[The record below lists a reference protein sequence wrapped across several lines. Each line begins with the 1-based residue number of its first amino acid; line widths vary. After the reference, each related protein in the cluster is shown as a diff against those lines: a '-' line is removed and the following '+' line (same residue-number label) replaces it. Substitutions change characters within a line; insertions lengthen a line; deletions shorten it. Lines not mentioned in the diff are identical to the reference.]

1 VRDTWSLYRSV
12 LDILPGKARRFLVI
26 YSFLLAVLSV
36 LDAAALGLLAVVI
49 GPIVSGSKLTLPLIG
64 EVGDAGLIIMLGL
77 VCVLI
82 IMKGALSLLVI
93 WRATRVF
100 ANYELELGSRLFDSY
115 MASSWVER
123 LKRNSSDIVRL
134 TDGSVS
140 TTISGFVL
148 PATTIVGEVLSFV
161 TIIVVLWVAQPVVAL
176 IAFFYLSLLGVVLF
190 FGVTKR
196 TRQAGKVVLRFS
208 LRSSRL
214 ITEMVGALKEVTLR
228 NKGEEAARVVKENR
242 RHATRARSNAQF
254 LAQSP
259 RYVIESGIVGGFVL
273 VGFAGFVMDGLTG
286 ATTAVALFGLAGFR
300 LAPSVVRFQTIVSQV
315 TVATPHAQRVVAEIR
330 RSEASSAE
338 SALVPQRPMPSAPA
352 EILVDRVSFRYS
364 TTNAEDAV
372 SEVTMRIPFG
382 SAVALVGASGAGK
395 STMVDLLLGLMEPTT
410 GAISIDG
417 IPLNEL
423 KVAWR
428 SRVGYVPQDVSLF
441 DRTVAQNVALSWTD
455 DLDDDRVRQALSLAQ
470 MLPTIEARDGGIH
483 SLIGER
489 GLALSGGQRQRLGI
503 ARALYADPLVL
514 VMDEA
519 TSALD
524 TATEAAVTDAIK
536 KLRGSITIITVAH
549 RLSTVKESDMI
560 FFMRDGR
567 VAAQGTFAEL
577 VAKEPDFAIQAR
589 LAGLAGANP

>member
-1 VRDTWSLYRSV
+1 VRNTWSLYREV
-12 LDILPGKARRFLVI
+12 LDILPGKARRFLVA
-26 YSFLLAVLSV
+26 YSFALALLSV
-36 LDAAALGLLAVVI
+36 LDAAALGLLAAVL
-49 GPIVSGSKLTLPLIG
+49 GPLLSEVKLSLPILG
-64 EVGDAGLIIMLGL
+64 EVNDTGLIILLGI
-77 VCVLI
+77 VCLLI
-82 IMKGALSLLVI
+82 ILKGVLSLLVI

-100 ANYELELGSRLFDSY
+100 AGYELELGSRLFDSY
-115 MASSWVER
+115 MASSWIER

-161 TIIVVLWVAQPVVAL
+161 TIIVVLWIAQPVVAL
-176 IAFFYLSLLGVVLF
+176 IAFFYLGLLGVVLF

-196 TRQAGKVVLRFS
+196 TRQAGLVVLRFS

-228 NKGEEAARVVKENR
+228 NKGAEAARVVKENR

-259 RYVIESGIVGGFVL
+259 RYVLESGIIGGFVL
-273 VGFAGFVMDGLTG
+273 VGFAGFLMGGLTA

-315 TVATPHAQRVVAEIR
+315 TVATPHAQRVVAEIT
-330 RSEASSAE
+330 RSEESSAE
-338 SALVPQRPMPSAPA
+338 SALVTQRPMPETPS
-352 EILVDRVSFRYS
+352 ELLLDRVSFRYS
-364 TTNAEDAV
+364 VENAEDAV
-372 SEVTMRIPFG
+372 TDVTMKIPFG
-382 SAVALVGASGAGK
+382 SAVALVGSSGAGK
-395 STMVDLLLGLMEPTT
+395 STMIDLLLGLMEPTKGT
-410 GAISIDG
+410 ISVDG
-417 IPLNEL
+417 ISLAEL
-423 KVAWR
+423 KTAWR

-455 DLDDDRVRQALSLAQ
+455 DFDEERVRRALSLAQ
-470 MLPTIEARDGGIH
+470 ILPTIEARKGGIH

-524 TATEAAVTDAIK
+524 TTTEAAVTDAIK
-536 KLRGSITIITVAH
+536 KLRGSMTIITVAH
-549 RLSTVKESDMI
+549 RLSTVKESDII

-589 LAGLAGANP
+589 LAGLANS

>member
-1 VRDTWSLYRSV
+1 MRDTWSLYRNV
-12 LDILPGKARRFLVI
+12 LDILPGRARRFLVG
-26 YSFLLAVLSV
+26 YSFVLALLSV
-36 LDAAALGLLAVVI
+36 LDAAALGLLAIVI
-49 GPIVSGSKLTLPLIG
+49 GPLLSDVKLSLPLIG
-64 EVGDAGLIIMLGL
+64 EVNDSGLIILLGM
-77 VCVLI
+77 VCLLI
-82 IMKGALSLLVI
+82 ILKGALSLLVI

-100 ANYELELGSRLFDSY
+100 AGYELELGSRLFDSY
-115 MASSWVER
+115 MASSWIER

-148 PATTIVGEVLSFV
+148 PATTIVGEILSFV
-161 TIIVVLWVAQPVVAL
+161 TIIAVLWVAQPVVAL
-176 IAFFYLSLLGVVLF
+176 IAFFYLGLLGVVLF

-196 TRQAGKVVLRFS
+196 TRQAGLVVMRFS

-259 RYVIESGIVGGFVL
+259 RYVIESGIIGGFVL
-273 VGFAGFVMDGLTG
+273 VGFAGFLMGGLTG

-300 LAPSVVRFQTIVSQV
+300 LAPSVVRFQSIVSQV
-315 TVATPHAQRVVAEIR
+315 TVATPHAQRVVAEIN
-330 RSEASSAE
+330 RSEESSAQA
-338 SALVPQRPMPSAPA
+338 ALVTQRPMPETPT
-352 EILVDRVSFRYS
+352 ELLIDRVSFRYS
-364 TTNAEDAV
+364 SENAEDAV
-372 SEVTMRIPFG
+372 SDVTMKIPFG
-382 SAVALVGASGAGK
+382 SAVALVGSSGAGK
-395 STMVDLLLGLMEPTT
+395 STMIDLLLGLMEPTT
-410 GAISIDG
+410 GTISVDG
-417 IPLNEL
+417 IPLAEL
-423 KVAWR
+423 KTAWR

-455 DLDDDRVRQALSLAQ
+455 DFDADRVRHALSLAQ
-470 MLPTIEARDGGIH
+470 MLPTIEARQGGIN
-483 SLIGER
+483 SVIGER

-524 TATEAAVTDAIK
+524 TTTEAAVTDAIK
-536 KLRGSITIITVAH
+536 KLRGSMTIITVAH
-549 RLSTVKESDMI
+549 RLSTVKESDTI
-560 FFMRDGR
+560 FFMREGR
-567 VAAQGTFAEL
+567 VAASGTFTEL
-577 VAKEPDFAIQAR
+577 VAKEPDFAVQAR
-589 LAGLAGANP
+589 LAGLANG